1 MITHF
6 TNIKSLVQVRGNKVT
21 RLAGKDMSDLP
32 CIEHAY
38 LSVENDCIS
47 DFGEMKDFK
56 ANPNDTTIDVAGKLI
71 LPTWVDSH
79 THLVFAGTRETEFT
93 DRIKGLSYQEIA
105 ERGGG
110 ILNSA
115 EKLKHTSEYE
125 LYQQALERINRLIA
139 LGTGAIEIKSGYG
152 LSHEAELKMLRV
164 IQKLKKK
171 SPIPITS
178 TYLAAHALPEA
189 YKDRK
194 AAYVTSI
201 IENTLPEVA
210 KQNLAEYIDV
220 FCEKGYFDLEDTDR
234 ILKAAGTFGLKPK
247 VHVNQF
253 NAFGG
258 VEVSIKHNAISVDH
272 LEVLTDEDL
281 EHLKGSKTIP
291 VGLPGCSFFLGIPYT
306 PGRALIH
313 ANLPLALA
321 SDYNPGSTP
330 NGNMNLILAL
340 ACIKMKLLPEEAINA
355 MTLNAA
361 AAIELTDKVG
371 SISKGKLANFI
382 ITKPISS
389 YSYLPYSYGE
399 NCIDQVWINGKI
411 FEHESH

>member
-6 TNIKSLVQVRGNKVT
+6 TNIKHLIQIRENTIKMV
-21 RLAGKDMSDLP
+21 AGKDMTDLP
-32 CIEHAY
+32 SIDNAY
-38 LSVENDCIS
+38 LSIKNDRIL
-47 DFGEMKDFK
+47 DFGEMKDFNAAPHDQK
-56 ANPNDTTIDVAGKLI
+56 IDLSGKLV

-93 DRIKGLSYQEIA
+93 DRIRGLSYQEIA

-115 EKLKHTSEYE
+115 EKLKRTNEDE
-125 LYQQALERINRLIA
+125 LYEQAHERLHRLIA

-152 LSHEAELKMLRV
+152 LSHAAELKMLRV
-164 IQKLKKK
+164 IQRLKDNA
-171 SPIPITS
+171 PIPIKS
-178 TYLAAHALPEA
+178 TYLAAHALPKT
-189 YKDRK
+189 YKTRK
-194 AAYVTSI
+194 SDYINEI
-201 IENTLPEVA
+201 IDKTMPEVA
-210 KQNLAEYIDV
+210 KLKLADYIDV
-220 FCEKGYFDLEDTDR
+220 FCEKSYFDLEDSER
-234 ILKAAGTFGLKPK
+234 ILKAAAAFGLKPK

-258 VEVSIKHNAISVDH
+258 VKVSVEHNAVSVDH
-272 LEVLTDEDL
+272 LEVLTDEDIQS
-281 EHLKGSKTIP
+281 LKTSNTIP
-291 VGLPGCSFFLGIPYT
+291 VALPGCSFFLGIPYT
-306 PGRALIH
+306 PARTLLDAG
-313 ANLPLALA
+313 LPLALA

-330 NGNMNLILAL
+330 NGNMNLILSL

-355 MTLNAA
+355 MTINAA
-361 AAIELTDKVG
+361 AALELSDRVG

-389 YSYLPYSYGE
+389 FNYLPYSYGE

-411 FEHESH
+411 V

>member
-6 TNIKSLVQVRGNKVT
+6 TNIKGLVQVRSKDVT
-21 RLAGKDMSDLP
+21 LVAGEEMSELP
-32 CIEHAY
+32 CIKNAY
-38 LSVENDCIS
+38 LSIENDTIT
-47 DFGEMKDFK
+47 DFGEMCDFNPK
-56 ANPNDTTIDVAGKLI
+56 PNDKTIDLTGQLV

-115 EKLKHTSEYE
+115 EKLKHTSEEE
-125 LYQQALERINRLIA
+125 LYEQALERLNRLIS

-164 IQKLKKK
+164 IQRLKN
-171 SPIPITS
+171 SAPIPVKS
-178 TYLAAHALPEA
+178 TYLAAHALPQK
-189 YKDRK
+189 YKHHK
-194 AAYVTSI
+194 TEYITAI
-201 IENTLPEVA
+201 IEKTLPDVA
-210 KQNLAEYIDV
+210 RQNLAEYVDV
-220 FCEKGYFDLEDTDR
+220 FCEKGYFDLDDTER
-234 ILKAAGTFGLKPK
+234 ILKAANAYGLKPK

-258 VEVSIKHNAISVDH
+258 VKLSVDYNAVSVDH
-272 LEVLTDEDL
+272 LEVLNEDDIKI
-281 EHLKGSKTIP
+281 LKHSNTIP
-291 VGLPGCSFFLGIPYT
+291 VALPGCSFFLGIPYT
-306 PGRALIH
+306 PGRTLIDEG
-313 ANLPLALA
+313 LPLALA

-330 NGNMNLILAL
+330 NGNMNLILSL

-355 MTLNAA
+355 ITLNAA
-361 AAIELTDKVG
+361 SALELHQSLG
-371 SISKGKLANFI
+371 SISTGKLANFI
-382 ITKPISS
+382 ITKPMSS
-389 YSYLPYSYGE
+389 YNYLPYSYGE
-399 NCIDQVWINGKI
+399 NCIDQVWINGKK